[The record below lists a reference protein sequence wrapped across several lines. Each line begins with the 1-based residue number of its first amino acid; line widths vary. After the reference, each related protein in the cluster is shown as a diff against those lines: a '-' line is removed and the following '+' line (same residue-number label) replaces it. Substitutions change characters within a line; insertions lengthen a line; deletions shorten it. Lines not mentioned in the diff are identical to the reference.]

1 VPLEQLRDGPQQ
13 KRDQSAFGLSYVKR
27 AFEGAQ
33 SSHATSSSA
42 AATRDATCATR
53 RCSAR
58 SIEVP
63 IVDTGNRRADLRAL
77 ARSAEQETP
86 RATVERLLPRFLAEA
101 VTNPALFDA
110 YQEAILAPRL
120 RQFTRHLATIS
131 WVSRQVGEANERHLP
146 VRKRSDVGGQQGRL
160 GEGHSRAIH
169 PQRRLILLHQL
180 VGRPN

>member
-33 SSHATSSSA
+33 SSHSTSSSA

-58 SIEVP
+58 SIEAP
-63 IVDTGNRRADLRAL
+63 IVDTGNLRADLRAL

-110 YQEAILAPRL
+110 YQEATLAPRL
-120 RQFTRHLATIS
+120 RQFTRHLATIFS
-131 WVSRQVGEANERHLP
+131 WLSR
-146 VRKRSDVGGQQGRL
+146 
-160 GEGHSRAIH
+160 
-169 PQRRLILLHQL
+169 
-180 VGRPN
+180 